1 MSKSLNNISE
11 VTRCC
16 HVVML
21 YTLGQSIKVLSSLE
35 EVQQVSRKEGIIKTS
50 LGYFNFKNGNFI
62 RKLDKSVNNMAHP
75 RKLFVGF
82 KPSKVEANVGNTVS
96 VITLTEGSPSVVYT
110 RERKI
115 RRVSTNN
122 GVLSA
127 LSLNDGKE
135 YTLGSD
141 GRWFTSYVSSFGYRC
156 KDVVVDNLIR

>member
-1 MSKSLNNISE
+1 MAKNLNHISK
-11 VTRCC
+11 VTRGC

-21 YTLGQSIKVLSSLE
+21 YTLGQSIKVLSTLAKVTS
-35 EVQQVSRKEGIIKTS
+35 VSRKNNLIKTS
-50 LGYFNFKNGNFI
+50 LGYFSLKDGSFI
-62 RKLDKSVNNMAHP
+62 EKHDKSINNMAHP
-75 RKLFVGF
+75 HKLFVGF
-82 KPSKVEANVGNTVS
+82 KPNTVVAEVGSTVS

-110 RERKI
+110 RDRKI

-156 KDVVVDNLIR
+156 KDVVLDNVIR

>member
-1 MSKSLNNISE
+1 MAKNLNHVSE
-11 VTRCC
+11 VTRGC

-50 LGYFNFKNGNFI
+50 LGYFNLKNGNFI
-62 RKLDKSVNNMAHP
+62 EKQDKTINNMAHP
-75 RKLFVGF
+75 HKLFVGF
-82 KPSKVEANVGNTVS
+82 KPSKVEAEVGNTVS
-96 VITLTEGSPSVVYT
+96 VITLTEGSHSVVYT
-110 RERKI
+110 RDRKI

-156 KDVVVDNLIR
+156 KDVVLDNVIR

>member
-1 MSKSLNNISE
+1 
-11 VTRCC
+11 
-16 HVVML
+16 
-21 YTLGQSIKVLSSLE
+21 
-35 EVQQVSRKEGIIKTS
+35 
-50 LGYFNFKNGNFI
+50 
-62 RKLDKSVNNMAHP
+62 MAHP
-75 RKLFVGF
+75 HKLFVGF
-82 KPSKVEANVGNTVS
+82 KPSKVEAEVGNTVS

-110 RERKI
+110 RDRKI

-156 KDVVVDNLIR
+156 KDVVLDNVIR